1 MSLEGLVRNR
11 HSSCLE
17 TIQSSTARCYKQ
29 RTDLGALVLT
39 VEDEVGN
46 RGGSKQKRKKFLQLV
61 VT

>member
-29 RTDLGALVLT
+29 RTELVLT